1 MFTRLFKKDPMKA
14 RAREVYDTL
23 VRAARKPGLYG
34 QVGAPDTVDG
44 RFDMITAHAI
54 LLFRRL
60 RGQGEAAADLSQLVF
75 DVMFDDFDAALR
87 EMGTGDL
94 SVGKKIREMG
104 EAFYGRAKAY
114 EDALNAGDE
123 EMLAAILERNLFA
136 VDAGEDTAPEDV
148 ETVHVTV
155 SPASRKLAS
164 YLSASARALDDQGVE
179 AILAGQAPRFV
190 AAA

>member
-34 QVGAPDTVDG
+34 ENGAPDTVDG

-60 RGQGEAAADLSQLVF
+60 RGQGEAATELSQLVF
-75 DVMFDDFDAALR
+75 DRMFDDFDAALR

-123 EMLAAILERNLFA
+123 DKLAAILERNLFA
-136 VDAGEDTAPEDV
+136 VDAEEEAIHEDA
-148 ETVHVTV
+148 ETIEVIV

-164 YLSASARALDDQGVE
+164 YLSASARALDDQRVE
-179 AILAGQAPRFV
+179 AILAGQAPRF
-190 AAA
+190 AAGV

>member
-34 QVGAPDTVDG
+34 ENGAPDTVDG

-60 RGQGEAAADLSQLVF
+60 RGQGEAATELSQLVF
-75 DVMFDDFDAALR
+75 DRMFDDFDAALR

-123 EMLAAILERNLFA
+123 DKLAAILERNLFA
-136 VDAGEDTAPEDV
+136 VDAEEEAIPEDA
-148 ETVHVTV
+148 ETIEVIV

-164 YLSASARALDDQGVE
+164 YLSASARALDDQRVE
-179 AILAGQAPRFV
+179 AILAGQAPRF
-190 AAA
+190 AAGV

>member
-1 MFTRLFKKDPMKA
+1 MFTRLFKKDPMKV
-14 RAREVYDTL
+14 RAREAYDTL

-34 QVGAPDTVDG
+34 DAGAPDTVDG

-75 DVMFDDFDAALR
+75 DTMFDDFDAALR

-94 SVGKKIREMG
+94 AVGKKIREMG

-114 EDALNAGDE
+114 EEALNTGDE
-123 EMLAAILERNLFA
+123 DRLAAILERNLFA
-136 VDAGEDTAPEDV
+136 PDDEDDPSV
-148 ETVHVTV
+148 EPTEPLDRAV
-155 SPASRKLAS
+155 SPAARRLAS
-164 YLSASARALDDQGVE
+164 YLAASARALEDQALDE
-179 AILAGQAPRFV
+179 ILAGRAPRFV
-190 AAA
+190 SAA

>member
-1 MFTRLFKKDPMKA
+1 MKA

-34 QVGAPDTVDG
+34 ENGAPDTVDG

-60 RGQGEAAADLSQLVF
+60 RGQGDAATELSQLVF
-75 DVMFDDFDAALR
+75 DRMFDDFDAALR

-123 EMLAAILERNLFA
+123 EKLAAILERNLFA
-136 VDAGEDTAPEDV
+136 VDAEEGAAPEV
-148 ETVHVTV
+148 EATIDLTV
-155 SPASRKLAS
+155 SPASRKLAA

-179 AILAGQAPRFV
+179 AILAGQAPRYASAV
-190 AAA
+190 

>member
-14 RAREVYDTL
+14 RASEVYDTL

-34 QVGAPDTVDG
+34 QAGAPDTVDG

-60 RGQGEAAADLSQLVF
+60 RGQGDAATDLSQLVF
-75 DVMFDDFDAALR
+75 DRMFDDFDAALR

-123 EMLAAILERNLFA
+123 EKLAAILERNLFA
-136 VDAGEDTAPEDV
+136 VDAEAEGVHEDV
-148 ETVHVTV
+148 ETIEMTV

-164 YLSASARALDDQGVE
+164 YLYASARALDHQGVD
-179 AILAGQAPRFV
+179 AILAGQAPRF
-190 AAA
+190 AASV

>member
-1 MFTRLFKKDPMKA
+1 MFARLFKKDPMKA
-14 RAREVYDTL
+14 RAAEVYDAL

-34 QVGAPDTVDG
+34 PQGAPDTVDG

-60 RGQGEAAADLSQLVF
+60 RGEGEAAGELSQLVF
-75 DVMFDDFDAALR
+75 DRMFDDFDAALR

-123 EMLAAILERNLFA
+123 AALAAVIERNLFA
-136 VDAGEDTAPEDV
+136 EDGEGVEDAGEPADTPPSQAA
-148 ETVHVTV
+148 TRI
-155 SPASRKLAS
+155 SA
-164 YLSASARALDDQGVE
+164 YLMASARALSDQDVGAIVE
-179 AILAGQAPRFV
+179 GQAPHY
-190 AAA
+190 AAAP